1 MILNRGVFMKV
12 ILLQDV
18 KKQGKKDQVI
28 DVSDGYAKNFLI
40 NKGLAVP
47 YNTQNKNKLERDLKN
62 REEEEQEN
70 IKECENVKN
79 KLEKLRMEFKAKTS
93 KDGKMFGS
101 ISTKQI
107 SDELKKLG
115 FDIPKNKIIS
125 NHIIDSLG
133 TSIVEVHLHK
143 KVIAKLNVTVR

>member
-1 MILNRGVFMKV
+1 MKV

-28 DVSDGYAKNFLI
+28 EVSDGYANNFLI

-47 YNTQNKNKLERDLKN
+47 YNESNKNKLERDLKK
-62 REEEEQEN
+62 RALDEEALV
-70 IKECENVKN
+70 KECEILKN
-79 KLEKLRMEFKAKTS
+79 KLENLNLKFTARTG

-107 SDELKKLG
+107 SDELKNKGYDVDKKLIEC
-115 FDIPKNKIIS
+115 D
-125 NHIIDSLG
+125 HAIDSLG
-133 TSIVEVHLHK
+133 VHNVKINLHK
-143 KVIAKLNVTVR
+143 KVVATVKVNVL